1 MNRRDIKENKPTAED
16 RETTMGLGDV
26 VDEFLNQD
34 SLSDT
39 STSEE
44 TNFSTTGV
52 GGKEIDNLDTSF
64 QNLGGSGL
72 VNKGRGVGVDGGK
85 LDTLDWATLVD
96 RLTNDVHDTAKS
108 GGTDRDHDG
117 VASVDNLGTAN
128 ETFCTVHGDG
138 ADRVLTEMGCDFKDK
153 TATAE
158 IHDLKGI
165 EDRREVVGVELDID
179 DGTNDGFYRAN
190 GSLGLCR
197 IGASWR
203 ILHKRR
209 EKQGEKEDQPGT
221 EEEGAAR
228 GAETRDCWEEVGR
241 AVRWARAADEK
252 NAFVCFALLK
262 ALLERRATAPRV
274 VSMVDE
280 RERTELNIS
289 QKSPGDT

>member
-1 MNRRDIKENKPTAED
+1 
-16 RETTMGLGDV
+16 MGLGDV

-34 SLSDT
+34 RLSDT

-52 GGKEIDNLDTSF
+52 GGKEIDDLDTGF

-72 VNKGRGVGVDGGK
+72 VNEGRGVGVNGGK

-96 RLTNDVHDTAKS
+96 GLTNDVHDTAKS
-108 GGTDRDHDG
+108 SGTDRDHDG

-153 TATAE
+153 TATAK
-158 IHDLKGI
+158 IHDLEGV

-203 ILHKRR
+203 ILHKRKR
-209 EKQGEKEDQPGT
+209 
-221 EEEGAAR
+221 
-228 GAETRDCWEEVGR
+228 ETRGKRRPTRDGGGRSRTGSRNARLLGGSWEGGALGKSSRRKER
-241 AVRWARAADEK
+241 
-252 NAFVCFALLK
+252 VCLLCALESPLGE
-262 ALLERRATAPRV
+262 ASYGTA
-274 VSMVDE
+274 S
-280 RERTELNIS
+280 REH
-289 QKSPGDT
+289 GG